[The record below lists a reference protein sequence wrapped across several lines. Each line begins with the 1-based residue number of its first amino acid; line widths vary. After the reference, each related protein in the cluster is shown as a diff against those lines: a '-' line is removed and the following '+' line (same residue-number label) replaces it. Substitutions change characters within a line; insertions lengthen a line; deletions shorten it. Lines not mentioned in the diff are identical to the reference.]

1 MAHVV
6 DRGITGLRSTMTTS
20 DGRIQRFIDDL
31 EVCGLFR
38 EILSLGLIFRSQN
51 LFLYKFVF
59 AS

>member
-1 MAHVV
+1 MAHAV

-20 DGRIQRFIDDL
+20 DGWIQQFFDDL

-51 LFLYKFVF
+51 LFLFRFVF
-59 AS
+59 TS